1 MSASNY
7 LENKLLD
14 HSLGTA
20 SFTMPVLANIRLCL
34 YTSDPTDA
42 DSGTEVSGS
51 GYTRQAIAFGAA
63 SGGSASNSGAVVFTA
78 TGSWG
83 TVTHWGIRDAAA
95 AGNLLHYAALTSSKI
110 VGNGDTLTFAIG
122 QLQITAD

>member
-7 LENKLLD
+7 LELKLLE
-14 HSLGTA
+14 HSVGKTA
-20 SFTMPVLANIRLCL
+20 FTMPVTANVRLCL

-42 DSGTEVSGS
+42 DVGTEVSGS
-51 GYTRQAIAFGAA
+51 GYTRQAITFAA
-63 SGGSASNSGAVVFTA
+63 AAGGSIANDAAVVFTA

-95 AGNLLHYAALTSSKI
+95 AGNLLHYAAMTASKTI
-110 VGNGDTLTFAIG
+110 GNGDTLTFAIG
-122 QLQITAD
+122 QISITAD

>member
-1 MSASNY
+1 MSASDY

-14 HSLGTA
+14 HSCGKA
-20 SFTMPVLANIRLCL
+20 AYTMPAGVYLAL
-34 YTSDPTDA
+34 YTDDPTDA

-51 GYTRQAIAFGAA
+51 GYAREAVSFGSA
-63 SGGSASNSGAVVFTA
+63 SGGAISNSADIVFTA

-83 TVTHWGIRDAAA
+83 TVTHWGLRDASS
-95 AGNLLHYAALTSSKI
+95 AGNLLHYGAMTASKTI
-110 VGNGDTLTFAIG
+110 GNGDTLTFATG

>member
-7 LENKLLD
+7 LELKLLE
-14 HSLGTA
+14 HSVGKT
-20 SFTMPVLANIRLCL
+20 SFTMPATIRLAL
-34 YTSDPTDA
+34 YTTDPTDA

-51 GYTRQAIAFGAA
+51 GYARQPITFAAAAAGSIANDA
-63 SGGSASNSGAVVFTA
+63 AVVFTA

-83 TVTHWGIRDAAA
+83 TVTHWGIRDAAS
-95 AGNLLHYAALTSSKI
+95 AGNLLHYAPMTAAKT

-122 QLQITAD
+122 QLTVTAD